1 MNKSRPSNNI
11 INAFFYTESNS
22 IHFTTKPNLGDLKG
36 STALKIMAS
45 RKTFYQPLNSTYPHQ
60 VGKNVLFG
68 MAFNEYGFN
77 L

>member
-1 MNKSRPSNNI
+1 MLFSTLNQI
-11 INAFFYTESNS
+11 AFILQQSQD
-22 IHFTTKPNLGDLKG
+22 LGDLKG

-45 RKTFYQPLNSTYPHQ
+45 RKTFYQPLKRTYPHQ

>member
-11 INAFFYTESNS
+11 INAVFYTESNS

-45 RKTFYQPLNSTYPHQ
+45 RKTFYQPLKQYISPPSGQKCSFWN
-60 VGKNVLFG
+60 
-68 MAFNEYGFN
+68 GFQ
-77 L
+77 